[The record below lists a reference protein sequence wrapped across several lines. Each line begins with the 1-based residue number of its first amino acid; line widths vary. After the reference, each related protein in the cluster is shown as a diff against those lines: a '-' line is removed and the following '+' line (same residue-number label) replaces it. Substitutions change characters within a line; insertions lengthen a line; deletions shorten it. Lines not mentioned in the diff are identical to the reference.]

1 LYIEE
6 ASMSMF
12 SASISP
18 PEGTT
23 VQDFVSANTPVVQ
36 LRPGYRRSARVF
48 CHDTV
53 WVVAASAAAAAAELQ
68 ERLGPSGTI
77 HRAPAPLLAPVSS

>member
-1 LYIEE
+1 
-6 ASMSMF
+6 MSLF

-36 LRPGYRRSARVF
+36 LRPSYRRSAKRPF

-53 WVVAASAAAAAAELQ
+53 WVVAANAAAAATELRD
-68 ERLGPSGTI
+68 RLGPTGTI
-77 HRAPAPLLAPVSS
+77 HRGPAPLLA

>member
-1 LYIEE
+1 
-6 ASMSMF
+6 MSMF

-36 LRPGYRRSARVF
+36 LRPSYRRSTRMPS

-53 WVVAASAAAAAAELQ
+53 WVIAASATAAAAELR
-68 ERLGPSGTI
+68 ERLGPTGTI
-77 HRAPAPLLAPVSS
+77 HRGPAPLLG

>member
-1 LYIEE
+1 
-6 ASMSMF
+6 MSMF

-23 VQDFVSANTPVVQ
+23 VQDFASANAPVVQ
-36 LRPGYRRSARVF
+36 LRPGYRRSTKLPF

-53 WVVAASAAAAAAELQ
+53 WVVAASAAAAATELR
-68 ERLGPSGTI
+68 ERLGPTGTI
-77 HRAPAPLLAPVSS
+77 HRGPAPLLA

>member
-1 LYIEE
+1 
-6 ASMSMF
+6 MSMF

-36 LRPGYRRSARVF
+36 LLPGYRRSAKLPF

-53 WVVAASAAAAAAELQ
+53 WVNAASATAAAAELQ
-68 ERLGPSGTI
+68 ERLGPTGTI
-77 HRAPAPLLAPVSS
+77 HRGPAPLLAVPPASS